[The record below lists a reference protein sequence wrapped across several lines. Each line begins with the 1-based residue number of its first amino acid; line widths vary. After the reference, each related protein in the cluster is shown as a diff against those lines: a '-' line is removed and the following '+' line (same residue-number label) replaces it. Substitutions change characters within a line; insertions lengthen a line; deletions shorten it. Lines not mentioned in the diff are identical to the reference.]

1 MNESRV
7 GLGSIRVGPHRGR
20 VDGYVMWAMPPVEL
34 SSGQVLYKEELERI
48 LMQLRAIRASGVV
61 NMCSRLEVAD
71 VMCLIGADEEA
82 EWLKDKAFSPH
93 KEIIGQYD
101 DGTPRRSTRTRYLEL
116 LLYLQESKE

>member
-7 GLGSIRVGPHRGR
+7 GLEPIRVVDPYNRDEGYR
-20 VDGYVMWAMPPVEL
+20 VWGMPPVEL

-61 NMCSRLEVAD
+61 NMCSRLDVAD

-93 KEIIGQYD
+93 REIIGQWSC
-101 DGTPRRSTRTRYLEL
+101 GEPKKFTRARYLEL